1 MSLVSKSGLK
11 TILAAG
17 MLAAFI
23 APANATLVVT
33 MAGGGGGDNV
43 LSNNSCTSPTG
54 APATSILGCLNS
66 NGNTKVQFDSTANTT
81 QENMDFAAGGQAKL
95 IAAGP
100 GIDLTEDSKD
110 WGFNNVT
117 ISLGGGLV
125 FSQIILNIEVFDA
138 TNINFFS
145 NLGETSGPYALSGK
159 GNGDFTISS
168 DLGDL
173 TWLRIESG
181 DRTFSYDVT
190 TGSGKDKVKTTHTVT
205 DGDINDIKQ
214 VRFSGVKTPEPPC
227 TGNCCTSNCCSGAEC
242 CDSDCCGN
250 DCGGPG
256 PSVPEPASLF
266 LLGSALLGY
275 GASRKKKSA

>member
-23 APANATLVVT
+23 APANATLVVST
-33 MAGGGGGDNV
+33 AGGGGGDNV
-43 LSNNSCTSPTG
+43 LSNNTCTSPTG

-66 NGNTKVQFDSTANTT
+66 NGSTKVQFDSTANTT

-95 IAAGP
+95 IAAG
-100 GIDLTEDSKD
+100 GADVDEDSKD

-145 NLGETSGPYALSGK
+145 NFGETSGPYALSGN

-181 DRTFSYDVT
+181 DRTFEVT
-190 TGSGKDKVKTTHTVT
+190 VGHGKDATSHNVT

-214 VRFSGVKTPEPPC
+214 VRFNGVKTP
-227 TGNCCTSNCCSGAEC
+227 GCTSNCCEG
-242 CDSDCCGN
+242 DCCGDN
-250 DCGGPG
+250 CGGPP
-256 PSVPEPASLF
+256 PSVPEPATLF